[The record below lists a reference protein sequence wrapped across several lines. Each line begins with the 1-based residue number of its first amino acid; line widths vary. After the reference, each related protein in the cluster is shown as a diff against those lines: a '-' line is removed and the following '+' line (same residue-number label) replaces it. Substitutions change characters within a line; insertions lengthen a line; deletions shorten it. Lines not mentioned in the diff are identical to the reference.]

1 MPIPAT
7 PYIWFNGKL
16 VAWEKATVHV
26 LAHAL
31 HYGSSVFEGI
41 RAYETPRGVAIF
53 RLRDHTRRLFDSA
66 KIYRIQIPY
75 TQDQINDGCRQIM
88 AVNALTRGAYIRPI
102 AFRGYGEIGV
112 APKIDPPVD
121 VALAAW
127 EWGKYLGHESEEA
140 GVDVCI
146 SSWQRVAPNTIPAL
160 AKAGGNYLSSQ
171 LISQEAKRLGFAEGI
186 GLAPDG
192 TVSEGAGENIFI
204 VKDGVLL
211 TPNLAHSVLSG
222 LTRDTVIKLAGVL
235 GIEVRETSIPREL
248 LYLAD
253 ELFFTGTAAEVTP
266 IRSVDRITIGAGRR
280 GPLTERLQRAFFG
293 LFTGATTDSWGWL
306 DYVDMQ
312 NHERNVAA
320 IAAAAR

>member
-41 RAYETPRGVAIF
+41 RAYETPKGVAIF
-53 RLRDHTRRLFDSA
+53 RLLDHTRRLFDSA
-66 KIYRIQIPY
+66 KIYRIQLPFSGE
-75 TQDQINDGCRQIM
+75 QINDACRQVV
-88 AVNALTRGAYIRPI
+88 AVNALAHGAYIRPI

-112 APKIDPPVD
+112 APKVDPPVD
-121 VALAAW
+121 VAIAAW

-140 GVDVCI
+140 GVDVCV
-146 SSWQRVAPNTIPAL
+146 SSWQRVAPNTLPAL

-186 GLAPDG
+186 GLSPDG
-192 TVSEGAGENIFI
+192 LVSEGAGENLFL

-211 TPNLAHSVLSG
+211 TPGLAHSALAG
-222 LTRDTVIKLAGVL
+222 ITRDTVVKLARDC
-235 GIEVRETSIPREL
+235 GIEVRESSIPREL

-253 ELFFTGTAAEVTP
+253 ELFFTGTAVEVTP
-266 IRSVDRITIGAGRR
+266 IRSIDRVKIGIGSR
-280 GPLTERLQRAFFG
+280 GPITKRIQDEFFALVEGKKTDRHNWLTPVGVPA
-293 LFTGATTDSWGWL
+293 
-306 DYVDMQ
+306 
-312 NHERNVAA
+312 VAV
-320 IAAAAR
+320 R